1 VREVPIL
8 SVHLLVT
15 VAKLLRPGGARAV
28 AAESLLLKHQLLI
41 RNRSRKRAP
50 NLTTLDGT
58 VNLPLGTGQRA
69 RQLNNPGLEHPMHT
83 PLKEVATKQT
93 QGTTKISIGGVD
105 NQAHIEGSSL
115 GRGVNIH

>member
-1 VREVPIL
+1 MREVLIL

-58 VNLPLGTGQRA
+58 VNLPLGSMTKAMGGQ
-69 RQLNNPGLEHPMHT
+69 LIVT
-83 PLKEVATKQT
+83 
-93 QGTTKISIGGVD
+93 
-105 NQAHIEGSSL
+105 GSSPEWRFVRASAL
-115 GRGVNIH
+115 IGIDRASTTPSQTHRGGNVKPAMAK